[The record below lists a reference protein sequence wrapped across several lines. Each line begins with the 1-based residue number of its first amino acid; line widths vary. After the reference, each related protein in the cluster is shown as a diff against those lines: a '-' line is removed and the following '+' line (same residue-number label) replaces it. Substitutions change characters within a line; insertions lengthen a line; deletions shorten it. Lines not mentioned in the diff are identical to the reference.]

1 MTEVIR
7 YFIFGPSLHILYFS
21 HSHCYTSSESQK
33 AQVPR
38 SLTDAVAKHKKD
50 HPKKGSIS
58 NAGSDKTG
66 KGVDSKVKKDEK
78 STKTFKKKTDGEKKF
93 RKEAKVPMTPAE
105 RRASKP
111 NFALVRLLYPSN
123 IIFMGINIMKLCL
136 IEWNEHCDNKCVSM
150 MSFDNSTLI
159 YNPPIL
165 ILSIMIFNCRLIYN
179 PPILIYASIKFVLFS
194 HNFYRIL
201 YFIHDTY

>member
-1 MTEVIR
+1 MTKEIKC
-7 YFIFGPSLHILYFS
+7 FIFGPSLHILYFS

-38 SLTDAVAKHKKD
+38 SLTDAVKKHNKDKKE
-50 HPKKGSIS
+50 SIP

-111 NFALVRLLYPSN
+111 NFALVRLLSSLLCQSN
-123 IIFMGINIMKLCL
+123 L
-136 IEWNEHCDNKCVSM
+136 S
-150 MSFDNSTLI
+150 SFLTLLSTPLFALS
-159 YNPPIL
+159 PPAL
-165 ILSIMIFNCRLIYN
+165 GTLPFLG
-179 PPILIYASIKFVLFS
+179 
-194 HNFYRIL
+194 
-201 YFIHDTY
+201 